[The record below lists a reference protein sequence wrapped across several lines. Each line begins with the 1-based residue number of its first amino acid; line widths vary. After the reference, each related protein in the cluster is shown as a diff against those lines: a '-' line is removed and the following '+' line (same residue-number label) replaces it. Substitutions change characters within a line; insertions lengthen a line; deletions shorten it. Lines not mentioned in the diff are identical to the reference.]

1 LKDIREKIKEAV
13 AKAIDSGAHLNI
25 ANASEAIA
33 KKLGLSER
41 WIEYTHVEFRNKLN
55 EIAYKRTPYKE
66 RILFLPHC
74 LRNSKECK
82 ASYNEEGLQCT
93 ECGKCKIAAMI
104 KEAKKL
110 GYKGVFVCPGGS
122 IVIELIKKYQPKA
135 VLGVCCY
142 KEAMLAF
149 DSLRGTKVAPQA
161 VLLTRAGC
169 INTDVNVDEV
179 IEKMRLI
186 KETK

>member
-1 LKDIREKIKEAV
+1 MDEIREKIKEAV
-13 AKAIDSGAHLNI
+13 AKAIDSGTHINFAT
-25 ANASEAIA
+25 ASEAIA

-55 EIAYKRTPYKE
+55 EMAYKRTPYKE
-66 RILFLPHC
+66 RVLLLPHC

-82 ASYNEEGLQCT
+82 APYTDEGLQCT
-93 ECGKCKIAAMI
+93 ECGKCKIDPLI

-110 GYKGVFVCPGGS
+110 GYKGAFVCPGGS
-122 IVIELIKKYQPKA
+122 IVMELIKKYRPKA

-142 KEAMLAF
+142 KEAILAF
-149 DSLRGTKVAPQA
+149 DSLKGTKVAPQA

-169 INTDVNVDEV
+169 IDTDVNVDEV

-186 KETK
+186 KEAK

>member
-1 LKDIREKIKEAV
+1 MNNIKEKIRDAV
-13 AKAIDSGAHLNI
+13 ASAIDSGAHINF
-25 ANASEAIA
+25 AAASETIA

-55 EIAYKRTPYKE
+55 ESAYKKTPYKN

-82 ASYNEEGLQCT
+82 APYNDEGLQCT
-93 ECGKCKIAAMI
+93 ECGKCKIDPLV

-110 GYKGVFVCPGGS
+110 KYGGVFVVPGES
-122 IVIELIKKYQPKA
+122 MVLKLIEKYRPKA
-135 VLGVCCY
+135 VLGVACY
-142 KEAMLAF
+142 KETMLAF
-149 DSLRGTKVAPQA
+149 DSLNGTGVTPQA

-169 INTDVNVDEV
+169 INTDVNIDEV

-186 KETK
+186 KEK